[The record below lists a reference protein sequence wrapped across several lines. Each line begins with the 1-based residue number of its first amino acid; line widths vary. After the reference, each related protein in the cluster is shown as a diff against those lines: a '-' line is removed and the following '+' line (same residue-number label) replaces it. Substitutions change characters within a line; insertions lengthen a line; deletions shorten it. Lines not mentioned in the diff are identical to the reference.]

1 MVFNAH
7 SKDFFVEDKD
17 SKDGKRFL
25 SLPEVKAQIRENIG
39 HNVEELEFSDFIVNA
54 IDETKLFD
62 NDRLATA
69 FKYFDNTEN
78 WSLDASKIL
87 NALDQCMCDS
97 LRHPACRAR
106 SSRNLITV
114 ESQRCKLCK
123 SKGMRLEI
131 AHAIMS

>member
-54 IDETKLFD
+54 IDETKLYD

-97 LRHPACRAR
+97 FRHPTHPQCRPR
-106 SSRNLITV
+106 SRNLITV
-114 ESQRCKLCK
+114 ES
-123 SKGMRLEI
+123 
-131 AHAIMS
+131 